1 MKRRCSLEM
10 GYILYY
16 YIYMM
21 LLRVITSS
29 EVNMIIFI
37 YIFDHFNKENIAV
50 MKARKLRIM

>member
-1 MKRRCSLEM
+1 MFLRNR
-10 GYILYY
+10 LYT
-16 YIYMM
+16 
-21 LLRVITSS
+21 LLLYLHDATKNITSS

>member
-1 MKRRCSLEM
+1 MFLRN
-10 GYILYY
+10 GLYTLLLY
-16 YIYMM
+16 LSMM

-50 MKARKLRIM
+50 LARKLRIM